1 MYIYGFECT
10 LTLIRDTI
18 ATAIP
23 YSLETIRE
31 EREEVPLDPLVGY
44 ILPITT
50 IPVGLNGVKVL
61 GCAVT
66 RICNNTRVSLASLL
80 INGHIRSFILH
91 LNRIVEQRIY
101 NNVHLTG
108 WEIRADREKAVYIR
122 LDIEGREAADWDHTT
137 KNLPWEQ
144 NETLHFYDG
153 DITLNGQPSDNIYR
167 FSLTRLYGEAIST
180 ILQLHYPLKVADTL
194 NNVREFNEITI
205 TLGGRLRFTLT
216 RATLLTFDARTD
228 NADEILVFRRFRID
242 GECLIEV
249 CNDKGEWV
257 APV

>member
-1 MYIYGFECT
+1 M
-10 LTLIRDTI
+10 
-18 ATAIP
+18 
-23 YSLETIRE
+23 ETIRE

-44 ILPITT
+44 ILPIAT
-50 IPVGLNGVKVL
+50 IPVGTDGLKVL

-66 RICNNTRVSLASLL
+66 RVCNTSREPLARLL
-80 INGHIRSFILH
+80 KDGNLSPFTLH

-101 NNVHLTG
+101 NKVRLTG
-108 WEIRADREKAVYIR
+108 WEVRADRDEAAYIR
-122 LDIEGREAADWDHTT
+122 LDIEGREATDWDYTT

-153 DITLNGQPSDNIYR
+153 DITLEGQPSDNIYR
-167 FSLTRLYGEAIST
+167 FALTRLYGDAIST
-180 ILQLHYPLKVADTL
+180 ILQLHYPLKVDDTL
-194 NNVREFNEITI
+194 NNAREFNEITI

-216 RATLLTFDARTD
+216 RAILLTFDARTD

-242 GECLIEV
+242 GECVIEV

>member
-1 MYIYGFECT
+1 VYIYGSECT
-10 LTLIRDTI
+10 LTLIRDNL

-50 IPVGLNGVKVL
+50 IPVGIEVTKVL
-61 GCAVT
+61 GCTVT
-66 RICNNTRVSLASLL
+66 RICNTSREPLAALL
-80 INGHIRSFILH
+80 IIGHNLRFTFH

-101 NNVHLTG
+101 TNLHLTG
-108 WEIRADREKAVYIR
+108 WELRADRDEPVYLR
-122 LDIEGREAADWDHTT
+122 LDIEGREATDWDFTT

-153 DITLNGQPSDNIYR
+153 DVTLDGQPSNNIYR
-167 FSLTRLYGEAIST
+167 FSLTRIYGDAIST
-180 ILQLHYPLKVADTL
+180 ILQLHYPLKVDDAF
-194 NNVREFNEITI
+194 NNAREFNEITI

-216 RATLLTFDARTD
+216 RAVLLSFEAKTD

-242 GECLIEV
+242 GDCTIEV
-249 CNDKGEWV
+249 CNHKGEWV

>member
-1 MYIYGFECT
+1 MYIYGSECT
-10 LTLIRDTI
+10 LTLIRENL

-31 EREEVPLDPLVGY
+31 EREEISLDPLVGY

-50 IPVGLNGVKVL
+50 IPVGIEGIKVL

-66 RICNNTRVSLASLL
+66 RICNTSCVPLADLL
-80 INGHIRSFILH
+80 INGHTRHFTFH

-101 NNVHLTG
+101 TNLQLTG
-108 WEIRADREKAVYIR
+108 WELRADRDEPVYLR
-122 LDIEGREAADWDHTT
+122 LDIEGREAADWDYTT
-137 KNLPWEQ
+137 KSLPWEQ

-153 DITLNGQPSDNIYR
+153 DITLDGQPSNNIYR
-167 FSLTRLYGEAIST
+167 FSLTRIYGDAIST
-180 ILQLHYPLKVADTL
+180 ILQLHYPLKVDDSF
-194 NNVREFNEITI
+194 NNTREFNEITI
-205 TLGGRLRFTLT
+205 TLGGRFRCSLT
-216 RATLLTFDARTD
+216 RAVLLSFEAKTD

-242 GECLIEV
+242 GDCIIEV